1 MGTESDL
8 VLYEKTGRTACITL
22 NDARTNNA
30 LTRGLTRRLRQ
41 VWVDFESDPEMRV
54 AILTGSG
61 KAFCTGMDIE
71 EAESGVI
78 ADFDSCMPNI
88 EVQVSKPVIGAING
102 VAIGAG
108 MGLALCTDIRVM
120 SEKAKLIFPEAKF
133 GYAGGGIDFIKDMPY
148 AIAME
153 IWLTGEPLGAKR
165 AYEIGLV
172 NRVVP
177 PEQLM
182 DEAWRFATIIQENA
196 PMTMKMLKMSAL
208 MNTTNV
214 KNGWLMLKSTYI
226 RPQAESEDLRE
237 GIRAFKEKRKP
248 EFKGR

>member
-1 MGTESDL
+1 MGTQSEL
-8 VLYEKTGRTACITL
+8 VIYEKRDRMACITL
-22 NDARTNNA
+22 NDAKTNNA
-30 LTRGLTRRLRQ
+30 LTTGLITRLRDA
-41 VWVDFESDPEMRV
+41 WIDFESDPEMRV

-61 KAFCTGMDIE
+61 KAFCTGMDLE

-88 EVQVSKPVIGAING
+88 GVEVSKPIIGAING
-102 VAIGAG
+102 WAIGAG
-108 MGLALCTDIRVM
+108 MGLAVCSDIRVM
-120 SEKAKLIFPEAKF
+120 SERAKFLFPEAKF
-133 GYAGGGIDFIKDMPY
+133 GYAGGGLDFVRDMPY

-153 IWLTGEPLGAKR
+153 IWLTGEPLDAKR

-182 DEAWRFATIIQENA
+182 EEATRFATIIQENA
-196 PMTMKMLKMSAL
+196 PLTMKMLKMSAV
-208 MNTTNV
+208 MHTINV
-214 KNGWLMLKSTYI
+214 KNAWLMLRSNYI
-226 RPQAESEDLRE
+226 RPQAESEDLKE
-237 GIRAFKEKRKP
+237 GICAFKEKRKP